1 MGYFAAPKYY
11 FWGIFWKNLKLH
23 PPGGKIFK
31 NRSKIIENSH
41 FLHIIII
48 LPTLTLLDIHK
59 TSFSIDHDGISSK
72 LIAQQWGLALY
83 MGTPGGQIAKFWPK
97 WPQILV
103 LCK

>member
-1 MGYFAAPKYY
+1 MGYFAPPKYY
-11 FWGIFWKNLKLH
+11 FWGILWKKLKLH

-48 LPTLTLLDIHK
+48 LPTLTSLDIHK
-59 TSFSIDHDGISSK
+59 TAFSIEHDGIYLK
-72 LIAQQWGLALY
+72 LIAQQWGLDLY
-83 MGTPGGQIAKFWPK
+83 IGTLGGQIVKFWPK
-97 WPQILV
+97 SPQILV